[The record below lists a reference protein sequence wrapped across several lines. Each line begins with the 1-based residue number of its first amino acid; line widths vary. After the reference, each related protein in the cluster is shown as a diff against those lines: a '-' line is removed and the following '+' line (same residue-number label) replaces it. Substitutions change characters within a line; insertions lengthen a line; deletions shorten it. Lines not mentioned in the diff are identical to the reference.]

1 MKAYLFAMLCACV
14 SLIASANE
22 QSNPDVNHAMPN
34 FEAHG
39 VLGKKIAVADGYS
52 VHWSNTFSPFL
63 TSTDYDGWYIVDTV
77 PRSIG
82 WQSSISLKDNADYVI
97 RLYDDFD
104 VLLNKTESVRDN
116 KEEFWFTAGAL
127 LASEESSAYIDA
139 NKIQIVTK
147 TLYSVPENWLYDRDD
162 TVTCKI
168 AGTFNSE
175 CVLTFEGGVAFFIE
189 TQIIEINTNTGQ
201 EQIKNHSYTLSPV
214 YHNIRF
220 FNPNGVQECERYN
233 DRYPAGP
240 VWSSDMRDYV
250 NTQEMLDQGLG
261 HGGAVSRP
269 VDPRPIKS
277 RIHNVVPNNLLGSDR
292 KETNN
297 ERFLLNEGDSFETET
312 ISVYLSQINDTTVY
326 VYNLFGS
333 ISEVNVI
340 YLHKDSTITCPV
352 QPYDQSTEH
361 SVYCFSDNSSIFD
374 IAGTVEPENISW
386 GLTLPVNYYG
396 LFDYY
401 YDSINLRF
409 INGNKFFIP
418 GSAIRGD
425 VNRDGEVTIIDLTAL
440 IDHLLG
446 DYGENQVVLGKEA
459 FDCNQDDAISIT
471 DITAMID
478 YLLTGAW

>member
-34 FEAHG
+34 FKAHG

-82 WQSSISLKDNADYVI
+82 WESSISLNNNNADYVI

-104 VLLNKTESVRDN
+104 ILLKPESERDN
-116 KEEFWFTAGAL
+116 EERFWFTAGAL

-147 TLYSVPENWLYDRDD
+147 TLYSVPENWLYDMND

-175 CVLTFEGGVAFFIE
+175 HVLTFEGGVAFFIE
-189 TQIIEINTNTGQ
+189 TQIIEINTNSGQ

-233 DRYPAGP
+233 APYPAGP
-240 VWSSDMRDYV
+240 VWSSDMRAYV
-250 NTQEMLDQGLG
+250 ISQEMLDQGLG

-277 RIHNVVPNNLLGSDR
+277 RIHNVVPNNLLGAGR

-297 ERFLLNEGDSFETET
+297 ERFLLNEGDRVKTET

-340 YLHKDSTITCPV
+340 YLHRDSTITCPV

-361 SVYCFSDNSSIFD
+361 SVYCFSDNSSIFE

-409 INGNKFFIP
+409 NDGSMFFIP

-425 VNRDGEVTIIDLTAL
+425 LNRDGEVTIIDLTAL

-446 DYGENQVVLGKEA
+446 DYSENQVVLGEDA
-459 FDCNQDDAISIT
+459 FDCNQDDAISIA
-471 DITAMID
+471 DITTLID